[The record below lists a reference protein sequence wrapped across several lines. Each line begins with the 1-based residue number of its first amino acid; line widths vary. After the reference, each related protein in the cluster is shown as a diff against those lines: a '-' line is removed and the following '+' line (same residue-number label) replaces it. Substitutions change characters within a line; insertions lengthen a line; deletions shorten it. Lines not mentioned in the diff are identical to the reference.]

1 MTDQCCEKEPDFEI
15 TYDCGT
21 DADQTLLVCK
31 DHYKKENWNRFAIQ
45 VKVLA
50 K

>member
-1 MTDQCCEKEPDFEI
+1 MSNQCCENNPDFEI

-21 DADQTLLVCK
+21 DPDQTLLVCK
-31 DHYKKENWNRFAIQ
+31 EHYKDECWNRFSIQ

-50 K
+50 Q